1 MPKALHFKRKEL
13 PFIPCKTD
21 GGDTKIARVI
31 NASNSRHM
39 GGGLEIGE
47 NLKVHWTTLYD
58 EILFIHEGSMI
69 VRTDQG
75 EFECQAGDIIWLP
88 EGVTLDYD
96 MIGRRCAY
104 FYALYPFDWAARNG
118 MKEP

>member
-1 MPKALHFKRKEL
+1 MPKALHFKRKKL
-13 PFIPCKTD
+13 PFIPCHTD
-21 GGDTKIARVI
+21 GGDTKIAHVI
-31 NASNSRHM
+31 NASNSKHM

-75 EFECQAGDIIWLP
+75 EFECNAGDIIWLP
-88 EGVTLDYD
+88 EGTTLDYD

-104 FYALYPFDWAARNG
+104 FYALYPFDWAARHG

>member
-1 MPKALHFKRKEL
+1 MAKAEHFPYDKL
-13 PFIPCKTD
+13 PFIPCKTP

-31 NASNSRHM
+31 NERISKNM

-47 NLKVHWTTLYD
+47 DVKVHWTTLYD

-75 EFECQAGDIIWLP
+75 EYDCKAGDIVWLP

-96 MIGRRCAY
+96 MTGRKCSY

>member
-1 MPKALHFKRKEL
+1 MPTALHFKHDEL
-13 PFIPCKTD
+13 PFIPCKAP
-21 GGDTKIARVI
+21 GGETRIARVI
-31 NASNSRHM
+31 DGTISKHM
-39 GGGLEIGE
+39 GGGIEIAE
-47 NLKVHWTTLYD
+47 DIKVHWTTLYD

-69 VRTDQG
+69 VRSG
-75 EFECQAGDIIWLP
+75 GNAFECHAGDIVWLP

-96 MIGRRCAY
+96 FTGRRCAY

>member
-1 MPKALHFKRKEL
+1 MSKALHYKRNEL
-13 PFIPCKTD
+13 PFIPCHTD

-31 NASNSRHM
+31 NASNSKHM

-75 EFECQAGDIIWLP
+75 EFECREGDIIWLP
-88 EGVTLDYD
+88 EGTTLDYD

-104 FYALYPFDWAARNG
+104 FYALYPFDWAARHG